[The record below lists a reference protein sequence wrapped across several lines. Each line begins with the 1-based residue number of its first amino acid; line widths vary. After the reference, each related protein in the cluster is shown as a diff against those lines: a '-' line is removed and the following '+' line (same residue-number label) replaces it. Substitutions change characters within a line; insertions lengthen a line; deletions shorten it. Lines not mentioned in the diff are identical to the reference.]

1 VQRTSAVNIRKEKCD
16 FYGARPSFLG
26 NPYEIG
32 RDGTRD
38 DVIEKYREWFY
49 KKLMNPTF
57 RDRVLSLRGLRIG
70 CWCKPL
76 PCHLDVVVEYL
87 ESQNSP

>member
-1 VQRTSAVNIRKEKCD
+1 VQRTSVVNIRNEKCD
-16 FYGARPSFLG
+16 FCGARPSFLG

-38 DVIEKYREWFY
+38 AVIEKYREWFK
-49 KKLMNPTF
+49 KKLTSPVF
-57 RDRVLSLRGLRIG
+57 RDRVLSLKGKKLG

-76 PCHLDVVVEYL
+76 KCHLDVVVEYI
-87 ESQNSP
+87 ENEQ